1 MANRFVEEND
11 LKQIDLGD
19 GDWVKIPEA
28 ISYGIIESL
37 GTLDTKDPKQLTA
50 FLSTLLKEW
59 NLKDAS
65 DAVVPITEEAI
76 KKLEF
81 KTISQIME
89 EVNKQL
95 VVPKAS

>member
-95 VVPKAS
+95 VVPKAR